1 MLLPNLQLHIQ
12 AWFFFN
18 FTQFSSCSTFP
29 LVVLKY
35 TVGWGFRDNTDR
47 DDFAP
52 ASVFVGHNYSDA
64 AEFWHT
70 FLSLLSA
77 PTSLIYWTRGQLQP
91 PVIFVPRMVGVLIDT
106 ALVTKKIGTGNV
118 AVSLL
123 TAERDAVVVEITALK
138 VEKISL
144 MQSN

>member
-1 MLLPNLQLHIQ
+1 M
-12 AWFFFN
+12 
-18 FTQFSSCSTFP
+18 
-29 LVVLKY
+29 
-35 TVGWGFRDNTDR
+35 
-47 DDFAP
+47 
-52 ASVFVGHNYSDA
+52 
-64 AEFWHT
+64 
-70 FLSLLSA
+70 
-77 PTSLIYWTRGQLQP
+77 
-91 PVIFVPRMVGVLIDT
+91 LIDT